1 MITLLNWAVAFDGW
15 AVALI
20 SFLLGGGC
28 GTGITYHVLKSKQKQ
43 RAGNYA
49 KQKQEVKS
57 SSAQEINIISQSQK
71 AGDNAEQSQ
80 SL

>member
-1 MITLLNWAVAFDGW
+1 MITLLNCAVAFDGW

-28 GTGITYHVLKSKQKQ
+28 GTGITCYILKSRQKQK
-43 RAGNYA
+43 ANKNA
-49 KQKQEVKS
+49 KQKQEVS
-57 SSAQEINIISQSQK
+57 SSSRQGITIISQSQE